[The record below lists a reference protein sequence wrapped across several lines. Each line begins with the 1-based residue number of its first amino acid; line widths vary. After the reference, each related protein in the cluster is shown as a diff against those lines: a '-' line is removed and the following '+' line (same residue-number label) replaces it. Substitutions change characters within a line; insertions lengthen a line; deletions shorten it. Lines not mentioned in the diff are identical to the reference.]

1 MRNSFDMQLRKL
13 NNELIEMGSL
23 IETAIARAYKGL
35 INQNIEI
42 AKENVEFDREID
54 QKEKEVENICLK
66 LLLQQQPVASDL
78 RLISSA
84 IKMITDMERIG
95 DQAADISEL
104 TILMS
109 KTQYIKRLDHI
120 EQMAKATI
128 EMVTTSVDAF
138 VKRDLELAR
147 SVFARD
153 DIVDNLFVTIKND
166 LIELIREDVNNGEQ
180 AIDLIMVAK
189 YFERIGDHAVNL
201 ADWVIFSIVGH
212 HEDKN
217 LDDRWRGNCSR
228 ILFL

>member
-1 MRNSFDMQLRKL
+1 
-13 NNELIEMGSL
+13 
-23 IETAIARAYKGL
+23 
-35 INQNIEI
+35 
-42 AKENVEFDREID
+42 
-54 QKEKEVENICLK
+54 
-66 LLLQQQPVASDL
+66 
-78 RLISSA
+78 
-84 IKMITDMERIG
+84 MITDMERIG

-166 LIELIREDVNNGEQ
+166 LISAVKDGTGDAEAL
-180 AIDLIMVAK
+180 IDLLMIAK

-212 HEDKN
+212 HEEHDSN
-217 LDDRWRGNCSR
+217 
-228 ILFL
+228 

>member
-138 VKRDLELAR
+138 IKRDLELAR

-212 HEDKN
+212 HEEHDSN
-217 LDDRWRGNCSR
+217 
-228 ILFL
+228 

>member
-201 ADWVIFSIVGH
+201 ADWVIFTIVGD
-212 HEDKN
+212 HEEHDSN
-217 LDDRWRGNCSR
+217 
-228 ILFL
+228 

>member
-166 LIELIREDVNNGEQ
+166 LIGLIREDVNNGEQ

-212 HEDKN
+212 HEEHDSN
-217 LDDRWRGNCSR
+217 
-228 ILFL
+228 

>member
-189 YFERIGDHAVNL
+189 YFERIGDHTVNL

-212 HEDKN
+212 HEEHDSN
-217 LDDRWRGNCSR
+217 
-228 ILFL
+228 

>member
-42 AKENVEFDREID
+42 ANENVEFDREID

-212 HEDKN
+212 HEEHDSN
-217 LDDRWRGNCSR
+217 
-228 ILFL
+228 

>member
-109 KTQYIKRLDHI
+109 KTQYIKRFDHI

-212 HEDKN
+212 HEEHDSN
-217 LDDRWRGNCSR
+217 
-228 ILFL
+228 

>member
-84 IKMITDMERIG
+84 IKKITYMERIG

-212 HEDKN
+212 HEEHDSN
-217 LDDRWRGNCSR
+217 
-228 ILFL
+228 

>member
-153 DIVDNLFVTIKND
+153 DIVDNLFVTIKHD

-212 HEDKN
+212 HEEHDSN
-217 LDDRWRGNCSR
+217 
-228 ILFL
+228 

>member
-109 KTQYIKRLDHI
+109 KTQYIKRFDHI

-128 EMVTTSVDAF
+128 EMVTTSVNAF

-212 HEDKN
+212 HEEHDSN
-217 LDDRWRGNCSR
+217 
-228 ILFL
+228 

>member
-1 MRNSFDMQLRKL
+1 MRNRFDLQLRQL

-23 IETAIARAYKGL
+23 IETAIARAYKAL
-35 INQNIEI
+35 INQSVDV
-42 AKENVEFDREID
+42 AKENIEFDSEID
-54 QKEKEVENICLK
+54 QKEKEIENICLK

-109 KTQYIKRLDHI
+109 KSQYIKRLDHI
-120 EQMAKATI
+120 EQMARATI
-128 EMVTTSVDAF
+128 DMVTDSVDAF
-138 VKRDLELAR
+138 VKRNLELAR

-153 DIVDNLFVTIKND
+153 DIVDDLFITIKND

-201 ADWVIFSIVGH
+201 ADWVIFSILGH
-212 HEDKN
+212 HEEHDV
-217 LDDRWRGNCSR
+217 NC
-228 ILFL
+228 

>member
-201 ADWVIFSIVGH
+201 ADWVIFSIIGH
-212 HEDKN
+212 HEEHDSN
-217 LDDRWRGNCSR
+217 
-228 ILFL
+228 

>member
-84 IKMITDMERIG
+84 IKLITDMERIG

-212 HEDKN
+212 HEEHDSN
-217 LDDRWRGNCSR
+217 
-228 ILFL
+228 

>member
-23 IETAIARAYKGL
+23 IETAIAIAYKGL

-212 HEDKN
+212 HEEHDSN
-217 LDDRWRGNCSR
+217 
-228 ILFL
+228 

>member
-23 IETAIARAYKGL
+23 IETAIARAYNAL
-35 INQNIEI
+35 INQNIEV
-42 AKENVEFDREID
+42 ARENVEFDREID

-104 TILMS
+104 TILMA

-128 EMVTTSVDAF
+128 EMVITSVDAF

-201 ADWVIFSIVGH
+201 ADWVIFSILGH
-212 HEDKN
+212 HEEYD
-217 LDDRWRGNCSR
+217 GN
-228 ILFL
+228 

>member
-166 LIELIREDVNNGEQ
+166 LIEFIREDVNNGEQ

-212 HEDKN
+212 HEEHDSN
-217 LDDRWRGNCSR
+217 
-228 ILFL
+228 

>member
-109 KTQYIKRLDHI
+109 KTQYIKRFDHI

-212 HEDKN
+212 HEEHESN
-217 LDDRWRGNCSR
+217 
-228 ILFL
+228 

>member
-104 TILMS
+104 TILLA

-201 ADWVIFSIVGH
+201 ADWVIFSILGH
-212 HEDKN
+212 HEEYD
-217 LDDRWRGNCSR
+217 GN
-228 ILFL
+228 

>member
-153 DIVDNLFVTIKND
+153 DIVDNLFVTIKN
-166 LIELIREDVNNGEQ
+166 VNNGEQ

-212 HEDKN
+212 HEEHDSN
-217 LDDRWRGNCSR
+217 
-228 ILFL
+228 

>member
-109 KTQYIKRLDHI
+109 KTQYIKRFDHI

-128 EMVTTSVDAF
+128 EMDTTSVDAF

-212 HEDKN
+212 HEEHDSN
-217 LDDRWRGNCSR
+217 
-228 ILFL
+228 

>member
-147 SVFARD
+147 SVFTRD

-212 HEDKN
+212 HEEHDSN
-217 LDDRWRGNCSR
+217 
-228 ILFL
+228 

>member
-42 AKENVEFDREID
+42 GKENVEFDREID

-212 HEDKN
+212 HEEHDSN
-217 LDDRWRGNCSR
+217 
-228 ILFL
+228 

>member
-201 ADWVIFSIVGH
+201 ADWVIFTIVGH
-212 HEDKN
+212 HEEHDSN
-217 LDDRWRGNCSR
+217 
-228 ILFL
+228 

>member
-109 KTQYIKRLDHI
+109 KTQYIKRFDHI

-166 LIELIREDVNNGEQ
+166 LIDLIREDVNNGEQ

-212 HEDKN
+212 HEEHDSN
-217 LDDRWRGNCSR
+217 
-228 ILFL
+228 

>member
-42 AKENVEFDREID
+42 AKENVEFDREIE

-109 KTQYIKRLDHI
+109 KTQYIKRFDHI

-212 HEDKN
+212 HEEHDSN
-217 LDDRWRGNCSR
+217 
-228 ILFL
+228 

>member
-166 LIELIREDVNNGEQ
+166 IIDLIREDVNNGEQ

-189 YFERIGDHAVNL
+189 YFERIGDRAVNL

-212 HEDKN
+212 HEEHDSN
-217 LDDRWRGNCSR
+217 
-228 ILFL
+228 

>member
-189 YFERIGDHAVNL
+189 YFERIGDHAV
-201 ADWVIFSIVGH
+201 AS
-212 HEDKN
+212 
-217 LDDRWRGNCSR
+217 
-228 ILFL
+228 

>member
-104 TILMS
+104 TILMA

-212 HEDKN
+212 HEEHDSN
-217 LDDRWRGNCSR
+217 
-228 ILFL
+228 

>member
-95 DQAADISEL
+95 DHAADISEM

-109 KTQYIKRLDHI
+109 SDKPYRVNIEHVKSMASETMLMLIRAIEAYVEKNNDKAHI
-120 EQMAKATI
+120 VMKQDDVVDDLFDKVKA
-128 EMVTTSVDAF
+128 
-138 VKRDLELAR
+138 
-147 SVFARD
+147 
-153 DIVDNLFVTIKND
+153 
-166 LIELIREDVNNGEQ
+166 ELIDFIREHPEDGEQ
-180 AIDLIMVAK
+180 AEDLLMVAK
-189 YFERIGDHAVNL
+189 YFERIGDHATNI
-201 ADWVIFSIVGH
+201 AEWVEFA
-212 HEDKN
+212 
-217 LDDRWRGNCSR
+217 LDDKVRKS
-228 ILFL
+228 

>member
-109 KTQYIKRLDHI
+109 KTQYIKRFDHI

-201 ADWVIFSIVGH
+201 ADWVILSIVGH
-212 HEDKN
+212 HEEHDSN
-217 LDDRWRGNCSR
+217 
-228 ILFL
+228 

>member
-138 VKRDLELAR
+138 VKRELELAR

-212 HEDKN
+212 HEEHDSN
-217 LDDRWRGNCSR
+217 
-228 ILFL
+228 

>member
-104 TILMS
+104 TIIMS

-120 EQMAKATI
+120 KQMAKATI

-212 HEDKN
+212 HEEHDSN
-217 LDDRWRGNCSR
+217 
-228 ILFL
+228 

>member
-153 DIVDNLFVTIKND
+153 DIVDNLFVTIKNE

-212 HEDKN
+212 HEEHDSN
-217 LDDRWRGNCSR
+217 
-228 ILFL
+228 